1 MTNNNMIF
9 IANWKMNGEKSHI
22 SGINKTIK
30 FLKKSKKYKYFNK
43 ISNEIKNVYKKKY
56 QICLIIGGGNI
67 FRGIKGASE
76 GIDRST
82 SDYMGML
89 ATVMNALS
97 LQSSLEKIDVPT
109 RVQSAI
115 TMSQIAEPYIR
126 RRAIRHLERNRI
138 VIFAAGTGNPFF
150 STDTA
155 ATLRASEL
163 DCKLIIKATKVNGIY
178 NKDPIKYK
186 NAKLIKNI
194 SYNDVINKNLQVMD
208 ITAISLAKD
217 TKIPIFIT
225 NIFLTVPLPASDGRA
240 PTAPPHST
248 VFGAFLPPRSQFAL
262 PFLTTHAAP
271 ATLGSVPSSHEKVQ
285 RVLSTQS
292 AMTPAPIAEN
302 SLIFQCKNCTKSLR
316 QPLSEKF
323 I

>member
-1 MTNNNMIF
+1 MAKRIL
-9 IANWKMNGEKSHI
+9 IKI
-22 SGINKTIK
+22 SGEALMGKLNYGIDVSTINTIA
-30 FLKKSKKYKYFNK
+30 
-43 ISNEIKNVYKKKY
+43 NEIKKVYLKKY
-56 QICLIIGGGNI
+56 QICIIIGGGNI

-97 LQSSLEKIDVPT
+97 LQSSLEKIKVPT

-126 RRAIRHLERNRI
+126 RRAIRHLEKNRI

-178 NKDPIKYK
+178 DSDPNINK
-186 NAKLIKNI
+186 NAKLIKKI
-194 SYNDVINKNLQVMD
+194 SYSDVLNKNLKVMD

-217 TKIPIFIT
+217 TNIPIYVT
-225 NIFLTVPLPASDGRA
+225 NIF
-240 PTAPPHST
+240 
-248 VFGAFLPPRSQFAL
+248 
-262 PFLTTHAAP
+262 
-271 ATLGSVPSSHEKVQ
+271 KK
-285 RVLSTQS
+285 
-292 AMTPAPIAEN
+292 N
-302 SLIFQCKNCTKSLR
+302 SLISVLNLKGVYSR
-316 QPLSEKF
+316 
-323 I
+323 IG